1 VRDVHVDDL
10 RRTPLFAGLGR
21 RELGRLA
28 STMTERE
35 FEAGAAIAIEG
46 EVGVG
51 FFVIETG
58 EAIVTLAGKEVT
70 RLGPGDH
77 FGEIALIAETD
88 RTATV
93 TAATDLRC
101 YAMTSWE
108 FRRLVESNA
117 TVAWKLLQAMARRL
131 VDLGQTKLE
140 QSAGA

>member
-1 VRDVHVDDL
+1 MGDLHADDL
-10 RRTPLFAGLGR
+10 RKTPLFAGLGR
-21 RELGRLA
+21 RDLGRLA
-28 STMTERE
+28 RTMTQRE
-35 FEAGAAIAIEG
+35 FDAGTAITTEG

-51 FFVIETG
+51 FFIIETG
-58 EAIVTLAGKEVT
+58 EASVMLAGKEVT

-93 TAATDLRC
+93 TAETHLRC

-108 FRRLVESNA
+108 FRQLVESNA

-140 QSAGA
+140 PSAGA